1 MVNVAFWALCIVA
14 ASAHPLILLSYAR
27 LFANR
32 KRSIDALYKSTAQG
46 GDNRSLGGVLR
57 AVYEEESNWR
67 GFFVPVTICSILSFA
82 AAAVMIEQAA
92 NIENP
97 LGLGEASP
105 LSQYLENANHTA
117 ILGFGGAYLAS
128 LYGVIDRFRSL
139 TLSTFQLHLAWFRLL
154 FGAAFGAII
163 ANFAAEGL
171 AGPAAFATG
180 FLPIR
185 EVLEVV
191 ARFARRAF
199 GTEGVARLQEETNW
213 NLVQGATPDIIE
225 RLEEADVTSV
235 SALASQNPIA
245 LMHRTNI
252 HWRVL
257 IDLMDQAILIT
268 YVHDKIGALR
278 LIGIRGAI
286 EAGIVYLRINDRD
299 GAGTVTAVAS
309 ILGCTEQC
317 ARNLIRN
324 LSEDSQVRLLYQ
336 LWFDAVGT
344 DQTEKAREPRTLY
357 FVPDDGVSPEEAAAT
372 LEALKRFGTVNAGQ
386 VVLSADADISA
397 VKALLT
403 GAKFRFGLT
412 S

>member
-32 KRSIDALYKSTAQG
+32 KRSIDALYASTAQG
-46 GDNRSLGGVLR
+46 GDDRSLGGVLTT
-57 AVYEEESNWR
+57 VYEKESNWR
-67 GFFVPVTICSILSFA
+67 GFFVPAAICSVLSFA
-82 AAAVMIEQAA
+82 AAAVMIEQAP
-92 NIENP
+92 NVENP

-105 LSQYLENANHTA
+105 LSQYLESANYTA

-128 LYGVIDRFRSL
+128 LYGLIDRFRSL
-139 TLSTFQLHLAWFRLL
+139 TLSTFLLHLAWFRLL

-171 AGPAAFATG
+171 AGPAAFAMG

-185 EVLEVV
+185 ELLDVV

-199 GTEGVARLQEETNW
+199 GTEGAARPQQETNW

-268 YVHDKIGALR
+268 YVHDKIGSLR
-278 LIGIRGAI
+278 VIGIRGAI
-286 EAGIVYLRINDRD
+286 EAGIVYGRINNPD
-299 GAGTVTAVAS
+299 GAGTVTAVAQ
-309 ILGCTEQC
+309 ILACGEEC

-324 LSEDSQVRLLYQ
+324 LAEDAQVRLLYQ
-336 LWFDAVGT
+336 LWFDSGGT
-344 DQTEKAREPRTLY
+344 DEAEEARELRTLY
-357 FVPDDGVSPEEAAAT
+357 FVPDEGVSPEEVVAT
-372 LEALKRFGTVNAGQ
+372 LEALKRFGTVNPDR
-386 VVLSADADISA
+386 VVLSADADIGA
-397 VKALLT
+397 VTALLT
-403 GAKFRFGLT
+403 SAKFRFGAT